1 MKALMILLIVLVLVS
16 SYGRPSEL
24 DPTELG
30 AYVEGFVT
38 GRMYDEGVVGVTVA
52 IVKDGQRIFSRGY
65 GFDDLEA
72 QRHVDASRSLFRPG
86 SISKTFTWTAIMQL
100 HEQGELDLEE
110 DIQSYLPNVAIAK
123 AFDRP
128 ITVLDLMAH
137 RPGFEESAL
146 GHLIGNKPEAVLSL
160 VDYLNSHQPKRVY
173 PPGEVPAYSN
183 YGAGLAGLIVANVSG
198 LPFEDYM
205 EQRILLP
212 LGMTH
217 STFREPWGS
226 QRSGAMPHQCRTMS
240 ARDTYESV
248 ANIKTRRSSS
258 SATWGRPVP
267 CRQQRTTWR
276 CGCWCIW
283 AMVRCRVRGR
293 EWERAK
299 PGSCRPTLQS

>member
-100 HEQGELDLEE
+100 HEQGELDLEG

-123 AFDRP
+123 ALIDP
-128 ITVLDLMAH
+128 SQCWTSWHIDQ
-137 RPGFEESAL
+137 AL
-146 GHLIGNKPEAVLSL
+146 KSLHLGTSL
-160 VDYLNSHQPKRVY
+160 ATSLRRCCHW
-173 PPGEVPAYSN
+173 
-183 YGAGLAGLIVANVSG
+183 
-198 LPFEDYM
+198 
-205 EQRILLP
+205 
-212 LGMTH
+212 
-217 STFREPWGS
+217 ST
-226 QRSGAMPHQCRTMS
+226 T
-240 ARDTYESV
+240 
-248 ANIKTRRSSS
+248 
-258 SATWGRPVP
+258 
-267 CRQQRTTWR
+267 
-276 CGCWCIW
+276 
-283 AMVRCRVRGR
+283 
-293 EWERAK
+293 
-299 PGSCRPTLQS
+299 